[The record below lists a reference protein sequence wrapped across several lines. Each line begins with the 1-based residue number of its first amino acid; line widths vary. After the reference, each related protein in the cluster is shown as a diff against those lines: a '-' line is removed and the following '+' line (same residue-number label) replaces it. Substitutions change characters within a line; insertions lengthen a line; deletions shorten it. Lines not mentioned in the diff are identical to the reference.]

1 MYKVRQLVLAS
12 VLLVV
17 TALAGTPGSAAP
29 AAVGHPAQWTPHDLI
44 VSFDHL
50 PRIYSC
56 DDLWYKFRDVLRAI
70 GARPDI
76 RILAY
81 QCGANLGRVAYSPQV
96 QLHFFIPQSL
106 ERSQVRWADVNA
118 EPRTIRLEPG
128 HPASIKPS
136 DCELLR
142 QMKDGLLAALPDR
155 ILNFNLACEA
165 PATRRPFSV
174 SVEALTPVDGQARVA
189 ATGAAAAKPY

>member
-1 MYKVRQLVLAS
+1 MYNVRQSALAG

-17 TALAGTPGSAAP
+17 TALAGTPGTAAP
-29 AAVGHPAQWTPHDLI
+29 AAVGHPAVWTPHDVI
-44 VSFDHL
+44 VSFEHL

-70 GARPDI
+70 GARPDM

-81 QCGANLGRVAYSPQV
+81 QCGMKQGQLAYSPQV
-96 QLHFFIPQSL
+96 HLHFFIPQAL
-106 ERSQVRWADVNA
+106 GRSQARWADVNA

-128 HPASIKPS
+128 HPASIHS
-136 DCELLR
+136 CDCELLR
-142 QMKDGLLAALPDR
+142 QMKDDLLTLLPDR
-155 ILNFNLACEA
+155 VLNFNLACEA
-165 PATRRPFSV
+165 PATRWPFSV

-189 ATGAAAAKPY
+189 ASGAAASKPY

>member
-17 TALAGTPGSAAP
+17 TALAGTPAQAAP
-29 AAVGHPAQWTPHDLI
+29 VAAGHPAVWTPHDLI
-44 VSFDHL
+44 VSFEHL

-81 QCGANLGRVAYSPQV
+81 QCGPKLGQLAYSPQV
-96 QLHFFIPQSL
+96 QLRFFIPQIL
-106 ERSQVRWADVNA
+106 ERSQARWADVNA

-128 HPASIKPS
+128 RPASIKPS

-142 QMKDGLLAALPDR
+142 QMKDGLFAALPDR
-155 ILNFNLACEA
+155 VLNFNLACEA
-165 PATRRPFSV
+165 PATRWPFSV
-174 SVEALTPVDGQARVA
+174 SVEALTPVDGQARMA
-189 ATGAAAAKPY
+189 ATGAATSKPY